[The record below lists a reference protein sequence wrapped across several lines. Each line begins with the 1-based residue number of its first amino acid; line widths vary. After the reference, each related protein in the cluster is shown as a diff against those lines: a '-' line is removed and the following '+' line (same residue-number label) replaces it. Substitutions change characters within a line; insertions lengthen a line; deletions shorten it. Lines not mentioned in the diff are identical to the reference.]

1 LVDEKTGR
9 YTEVSKAVSEASHG
23 AVDDITLYSLIEDP
37 MTSCGCF
44 ECISGILPEA
54 NGVIVVNREFSGLT
68 PTGMTFGELASMTGG
83 GVQTPGFM
91 GHGRH
96 FIPSKKFI
104 AAEGGVER
112 IVWMPKELKDDVAE
126 RLNKTAKEV
135 YGIDNFT
142 DMICDETIAT
152 DSEAV
157 LEFLGKVGHPALAMN
172 ALM

>member
-1 LVDEKTGR
+1 MVN
-9 YTEVSKAVSEASHG
+9 EASHG
-23 AVDDITLYSLIEDP
+23 AMEHVTLYSLLVDP

-44 ECISGILPEA
+44 ECICGIMPEA
-54 NGVIVVNREFSGLT
+54 NGVVICNREFKGMT

-96 FIPSKKFI
+96 FIASKKFVK
-104 AAEGGVER
+104 AEGGFAR
-112 IVWMPKELKDDVAE
+112 IVWMPKELKDDVAP
-126 RLNKTAKEV
+126 RLNKTAKELL
-135 YGIDNFT
+135 GIDNFA

-157 LEFLGKVGHPALAMN
+157 VEFLTSKNHPALSLPEIM
-172 ALM
+172 